1 VTAPI
6 EWVNGPRL
14 ERDALSPH
22 DRRRYSLANAKIV
35 VDVRVGKT
43 SKLREIELDEADL
56 LTIIR
61 RAAEVLSALKIRRDS
76 GDNAR

>member
-1 VTAPI
+1 VSAPI

-22 DRRRYSLANAKIV
+22 DRRRYPLAKDKIV
-35 VDVRVGKT
+35 VDVKVGKG
-43 SKLREIELDEADL
+43 SKLRAIELDEADL
-56 LTIIR
+56 VTIIR

-76 GDNAR
+76 GDDVK